1 MLKYI
6 LTLPFVFC
14 SVAYAGERATNSWIS
29 VGGEFSSYSMSGY
42 VTRKGNSLLNL
53 NLNISQRV
61 HSDLW
66 VGICGFIGHDSSP
79 EVSRNYDQ
87 SLGLSAHW
95 FPLTLSSDSGINH
108 EGLQLTERETYRPF
122 ISTQMMFGRALLR
135 RVLND
140 FDASSDYLG
149 FALGAGSQYAVTP
162 TFSLSASVNYQ
173 KNLGLGQLGY
183 DGQKISVGVAMML
196 LY

>member
-1 MLKYI
+1 MLKYF
-6 LTLPFVFC
+6 LTLPCVFC
-14 SVAYAGERATNSWIS
+14 SVAYAGERAKNSWINL
-29 VGGEFSSYSMSGY
+29 GGEFSSYSMSGDT
-42 VTRKGNSLLNL
+42 TRKGNSLLNL

-66 VGICGFIGHDSSP
+66 VGICGFIGHDSRL
-79 EVSRNYDQ
+79 SRNYDT

-122 ISTQMMFGRALLR
+122 ISTQMMFGRAFLR
-135 RVLND
+135 PVLND

-149 FALGAGSQYAVTP
+149 FALGAGSQYVVTQR
-162 TFSLSASVNYQ
+162 FSLSASINYQ
-173 KNLGLGQLGY
+173 KNLGLSQLDY
-183 DGQKISVGVAMML
+183 DGRKISLGVAMML